1 MIELAHLRAPAW
13 GREIVY
19 GMVGWLLFMA
29 ALEPG
34 VVARASANGVVL
46 QVDREL
52 IRMLGAASIGAL
64 TTPVLM
70 ALIRH
75 FPIGAEGFWKR
86 VVFHAFASSGLA
98 LVLIVVSCILAP
110 VLQVGDTRPF
120 WQAFPDHLAA
130 NWLLLTYGLGAM
142 TGIAH
147 AARYFSEYQA
157 AQSVVE
163 RLSTE
168 GPQVTSPEPV
178 SHPHHVT
185 IRERGLVRVVEL
197 ASVDWIEAQGN
208 YLALHAGAS
217 THLLRET
224 MSAFERRLDPEKF
237 RRIHRRYIV
246 AVDRVRLVTSASNGD
261 GLARLH
267 NGTELKVSRSYRSGL
282 TDRLS
287 RQ

>member
-1 MIELAHLRAPAW
+1 MIEHAQLRVPAW
-13 GREIVY
+13 SREIAY

-46 QVDREL
+46 HVDREL
-52 IRMLGAASIGAL
+52 IRILGAASIGAL

-75 FPIGAEGFWKR
+75 FPIGAEGFWQR

-98 LVLIVVSCILAP
+98 LVLIAVSCILAP

-120 WQAFPDHLAA
+120 SQAFPDHLAA
-130 NWLLLTYGLGAM
+130 NWLLLTYCLGAM

-147 AARYFSEYQA
+147 AVRYFSESQA
-157 AQSVVE
+157 ARSVVA
-163 RLSTE
+163 RLSNE

-178 SHPHHVT
+178 SHPQHVT

-208 YLALHAGAS
+208 YLALHASGS

-224 MSAFERRLDPEKF
+224 MSAFESRLDPEKF
-237 RRIHRRYIV
+237 SRIHRRFIV
-246 AVDRVRLVTSASNGD
+246 AVDRIQEVSSATNGD
-261 GLARLH
+261 GIARLH
-267 NGTELKVSRSYRSGL
+267 NGTELRVSRSYRAGL
-282 TDRLS
+282 VDRLS
-287 RQ
+287 QH

>member
-1 MIELAHLRAPAW
+1 MIEHAHLRFPAW
-13 GREIVY
+13 SREIAY

-52 IRMLGAASIGAL
+52 IRILGAACIGAL

-75 FPIGAEGFWKR
+75 FPIGADGFWKR
-86 VVFHAFASSGLA
+86 LVFHAFTSAGLA
-98 LVLIVVSCILAP
+98 LVLIAVSCILAP

-120 WQAFPDHLAA
+120 MQAFPDHRAS
-130 NWLLLTYGLGAM
+130 NWLLLTYVLGAM

-147 AARYFSEYQA
+147 AVQYFSESQVA
-157 AQSVVE
+157 RSVLA

-168 GPQVTSPEPV
+168 GPQVTSPVPV
-178 SHPHHVT
+178 SHPRHVT

-224 MSAFERRLDPEKF
+224 MSAFESRLDPEKF
-237 RRIHRRYIV
+237 TRIHRRFIV
-246 AVDRVRLVTSASNGD
+246 AVDRVQEVAAATNGD
-261 GLARLH
+261 GIARLH
-267 NGTELKVSRSYRSGL
+267 NGTELRISRNYRAGL
-282 TDRLS
+282 IDRLS
-287 RQ
+287 KH